1 MQKDV
6 EKTPGELVVAISSRA
21 LFDLEEEHRL
31 FEEKGYS
38 AFRDFQLAHKRDVL
52 KPGVAF
58 PFVRRLLSLN
68 VRFAPHRPLRVVVL
82 SRNSPET
89 AQRFFYSC
97 RHYELPILAGA
108 FTSGHST
115 FPYIRPFNVSL
126 FLSANR
132 ENVKRAIEAG
142 LPAGLVL
149 PGHKEIEDDTD
160 SSLRIAFD
168 FDGVI
173 AGDESERAFQ
183 QGGLAAFH
191 EWEEHN
197 AERPHQAGPL
207 RGLFEK
213 LSSLQRLDYDLHGR
227 DDPYFHPAL
236 RISIVTSRGAPSE
249 ERLIKTLKTFGMSA
263 AELVLLDGLNKRPV
277 LEAIRPHIF
286 FDDQLRHLEDTAS
299 VVPSVLIPFGIH
311 NETKAE

>member
-68 VRFAPHRPLRVVVL
+68 DRFAPHRPLRVVVL

-197 AERPHQAGPL
+197 AERPHQAASSRSSPPCSGSTTTCTDATTPTFTPPCGF
-207 RGLFEK
+207 RSSPRAVRRAK
-213 LSSLQRLDYDLHGR
+213 SALSRR
-227 DDPYFHPAL
+227 
-236 RISIVTSRGAPSE
+236 
-249 ERLIKTLKTFGMSA
+249 
-263 AELVLLDGLNKRPV
+263 
-277 LEAIRPHIF
+277 
-286 FDDQLRHLEDTAS
+286 
-299 VVPSVLIPFGIH
+299 
-311 NETKAE
+311 

>member
-1 MQKDV
+1 M
-6 EKTPGELVVAISSRA
+6 
-21 LFDLEEEHRL
+21 
-31 FEEKGYS
+31 
-38 AFRDFQLAHKRDVL
+38 L

-68 VRFAPHRPLRVVVL
+68 DRFAPHRPLRVVVL

>member
-1 MQKDV
+1 MQEGV
-6 EKTPGELVVAISSRA
+6 EKTPDELVVAISSRA

-38 AFRDFQLAHKRDVL
+38 AFRDFQLAHKKDVL

-68 VRFAPHRPLRVVVL
+68 ERFAPYRPLRVVVL

-97 RHYELPILAGA
+97 RHYELPILAGT

-311 NETKAE
+311 NEVKAE

>member
-1 MQKDV
+1 MQEGV
-6 EKTPGELVVAISSRA
+6 EKTPDELVVAISSRA

-38 AFRDFQLAHKRDVL
+38 AFRDFQLAHKKDVL

-68 VRFAPHRPLRVVVL
+68 ERFAPYRPLRVVVL

-311 NETKAE
+311 NEVKVE

>member
-1 MQKDV
+1 MQEGV
-6 EKTPGELVVAISSRA
+6 EKTPDELVVAISSRA

-38 AFRDFQLAHKRDVL
+38 AFRDFQLAHKKDVL

-68 VRFAPHRPLRVVVL
+68 ERFAPYRPLRVVVL

-149 PGHKEIEDDTD
+149 PGHKEIEDDID

>member
-1 MQKDV
+1 MQEGV
-6 EKTPGELVVAISSRA
+6 EKTPDELVVAISSRA

-38 AFRDFQLAHKRDVL
+38 AFRDFQLAHKKDVL

-68 VRFAPHRPLRVVVL
+68 ERFAPYRPLRVVVL

-97 RHYELPILAGA
+97 RHYELPILAGV

-311 NETKAE
+311 NEVKVE

>member
-1 MQKDV
+1 MQEGV
-6 EKTPGELVVAISSRA
+6 EKTPDELVVAISSRA

-38 AFRDFQLAHKRDVL
+38 AFRDFQLAHKKDVL

-68 VRFAPHRPLRVVVL
+68 ERFAPYRPLRVVVL

-227 DDPYFHPAL
+227 NDPYFHPAL

>member
-1 MQKDV
+1 MQEGI

-31 FEEKGYS
+31 FEEKGYR
-38 AFRDFQLAHKRDVL
+38 AFRDFQLAHKKDVL

-68 VRFAPHRPLRVVVL
+68 DRFAPYRPLRVVVL

-132 ENVKRAIEAG
+132 ENVKKAIGAG

-149 PGHKEIEDDTD
+149 PGHKEIEDDADT
-160 SSLRIAFD
+160 SLRIAFD

-173 AGDESERAFQ
+173 ASDESERAFQ
-183 QGGLAAFH
+183 KGGLAAFH
-191 EWEEHN
+191 ELEESN

-213 LSSLQRLDYDLHGR
+213 LSALQRLDYDLHGR
-227 DDPYFHPAL
+227 DNPYFHPAL

-311 NETKAE
+311 NEAPEK

>member
-1 MQKDV
+1 MQEGV
-6 EKTPGELVVAISSRA
+6 EKTPDELVVAISSRA

-38 AFRDFQLAHKRDVL
+38 AFRDFQLAHKKDVL

-68 VRFAPHRPLRVVVL
+68 ERFAPYRPLRVVVL

-149 PGHKEIEDDTD
+149 PGHKEIEDDID

-227 DDPYFHPAL
+227 NDPYFHPAL

>member
-1 MQKDV
+1 MQEGV
-6 EKTPGELVVAISSRA
+6 EKTPDELVVAISSRA

-38 AFRDFQLAHKRDVL
+38 AFRDFQLAHKKDVL

-68 VRFAPHRPLRVVVL
+68 ERFAPYRPLRVVVL

-97 RHYELPILAGA
+97 RHYELPILAGT

-227 DDPYFHPAL
+227 NDPYFHPAL

>member
-68 VRFAPHRPLRVVVL
+68 DRFAPHRPLRVVVL

-286 FDDQLRHLEDTAS
+286 FDDQEVHTEPAS
-299 VVPSVLIPFGIH
+299 TVVPSATVPYRDGDDP
-311 NETKAE
+311 KA

>member
-1 MQKDV
+1 MQTACERKKDD
-6 EKTPGELVVAISSRA
+6 LVVAISSRA
-21 LFDLEEEHRL
+21 LFDLEEEHCL
-31 FEEKGYS
+31 FEQKGYH
-38 AFRDFQLAHKRDVL
+38 AFRDFQLAHKKDVL

-68 VRFAPHRPLRVVVL
+68 DHFAPHHPLRVVVL

-97 RHYELPILAGA
+97 RYYELPILAGA

-132 ENVKRAIEAG
+132 ENVKRAIGAG

-149 PGHKEIEDDTD
+149 PGHKEIADDEDT
-160 SSLRIAFD
+160 SLRIAFD

-173 AGDESERAFQ
+173 ASDESERAFQ
-183 QGGLAAFH
+183 KGGLAAFH
-191 EWEEHN
+191 QHEEEN
-197 AERPHQAGPL
+197 IERPHQAGPL

-213 LSSLQRLDYDLHGR
+213 LSTLQRLDYELHGQN
-227 DDPYFHPAL
+227 DPYFRPAL

-277 LEAIRPHIF
+277 LEAIQPHIF
-286 FDDQLRHLEDTAS
+286 FDDQLRHLEDTAPI
-299 VVPSVLIPFGIH
+299 VPSVLIPFGIH
-311 NETKAE
+311 NETSER

>member
-1 MQKDV
+1 MQEGV
-6 EKTPGELVVAISSRA
+6 EKTPDELVVAISSRA

-38 AFRDFQLAHKRDVL
+38 AFRDFQLAHKKDVL

-68 VRFAPHRPLRVVVL
+68 ERFAPYRPLRVVVL

>member
-1 MQKDV
+1 MQEGV
-6 EKTPGELVVAISSRA
+6 EKTPDELVVAISSRA

-38 AFRDFQLAHKRDVL
+38 AFRDFQLAHKKDVL

-68 VRFAPHRPLRVVVL
+68 ERFAPYRPLRVVVL

-311 NETKAE
+311 NETKAG

>member
-68 VRFAPHRPLRVVVL
+68 DRFAPHRPLRVVVL

-173 AGDESERAFQ
+173 AGAVK
-183 QGGLAAFH
+183 G
-191 EWEEHN
+191 
-197 AERPHQAGPL
+197 
-207 RGLFEK
+207 
-213 LSSLQRLDYDLHGR
+213 
-227 DDPYFHPAL
+227 
-236 RISIVTSRGAPSE
+236 
-249 ERLIKTLKTFGMSA
+249 
-263 AELVLLDGLNKRPV
+263 
-277 LEAIRPHIF
+277 
-286 FDDQLRHLEDTAS
+286 
-299 VVPSVLIPFGIH
+299 
-311 NETKAE
+311 

>member
-1 MQKDV
+1 MQEGV
-6 EKTPGELVVAISSRA
+6 EKTPDELVVAISSRA

-38 AFRDFQLAHKRDVL
+38 AFRDFQLAHKKNVL

-68 VRFAPHRPLRVVVL
+68 ERFAPYRPLRVVVL

-311 NETKAE
+311 NEVKVE

>member
-1 MQKDV
+1 MQEGV
-6 EKTPGELVVAISSRA
+6 EKTPDELVVAISSRA

-38 AFRDFQLAHKRDVL
+38 AFRDFQLAHKKDVL

-68 VRFAPHRPLRVVVL
+68 ERFAPYRPLRVVVL

-149 PGHKEIEDDTD
+149 PGHKEIEDDID

-207 RGLFEK
+207 RGLF
-213 LSSLQRLDYDLHGR
+213 D
-227 DDPYFHPAL
+227 
-236 RISIVTSRGAPSE
+236 
-249 ERLIKTLKTFGMSA
+249 
-263 AELVLLDGLNKRPV
+263 
-277 LEAIRPHIF
+277 
-286 FDDQLRHLEDTAS
+286 LRHERGRTRFARRPEQASRPRSHTAAH
-299 VVPSVLIPFGIH
+299 LL
-311 NETKAE
+311 

>member
-1 MQKDV
+1 MQEGV
-6 EKTPGELVVAISSRA
+6 EKTPDELVVAISSRA

-38 AFRDFQLAHKRDVL
+38 AFRDFQLAHKKDVL

-68 VRFAPHRPLRVVVL
+68 ERFAPYRPLRVVVL

-311 NETKAE
+311 NEAKAE

>member
-1 MQKDV
+1 MKEGL
-6 EKTPGELVVAISSRA
+6 EKTPDELVVAISSRA
-21 LFDLEEEHRL
+21 LFDLENEHRL

-38 AFRDFQLAHKRDVL
+38 AFRDYQLAHKKDVL
-52 KPGVAF
+52 EPGVAF

-68 VRFAPHRPLRVVVL
+68 ERFAPYRPLRVVVL

-149 PGHKEIEDDTD
+149 PGHKEIDDDTD

-183 QGGLAAFH
+183 KGGLAAFH
-191 EWEEHN
+191 EWEEN
-197 AERPHQAGPL
+197 NVERPHQAGPL

-227 DDPYFHPAL
+227 NDPYFHPAL

-311 NETKAE
+311 NEVKSE